1 MTSGYKSRCPTPFKL
16 PHQVSLKFDDY
27 DVLGILGKGSFGT
40 VYHVQ
45 DSERND
51 FALKVSTL
59 LHSNTLKA
67 EFKVGISILH
77 PCIVRPLK
85 LFEVGVF
92 TCLLFEYIPSLS
104 LKDYL
109 NAKSRSYEEKMM
121 LVYQLVLAIAH
132 LHFVCKIAHFDLKPD
147 NILVFIDKNGF
158 PVIKIIDF
166 GLACLIKKFEEEEPK
181 GTPHWM
187 APEVVKGEYD
197 EKADIWS
204 LGKIIAWIFT
214 GKNIFLPGN
223 NPIIV
228 MLFHIA
234 NIITPPIPD
243 QLKTNPKLASVL
255 QLCEACLTIDPKS
268 RASAMDLVKMCAS
281 MCESQ
286 KSD

>member
-1 MTSGYKSRCPTPFKL
+1 MSTDDSKCLFSTL
-16 PHQVSLKFDDY
+16 SKFVLQFGEF
-27 DVLGILGKGSFGT
+27 DVEKILGCGSFGK
-40 VYHVQ
+40 VYLVNCKKGHKYV
-45 DSERND
+45 
-51 FALKVSTL
+51 LKVSSSEHKGML
-59 LHSNTLKA
+59 EA
-67 EFKVGISILH
+67 EFEVGKSILH
-77 PCIVRPLK
+77 PCIIRPLK

-104 LKDYL
+104 LEDYL
-109 NAKSRSYEEKMM
+109 KAKSRSKKEKIM

-204 LGKIIAWIFT
+204 LGKIIAWMFT
-214 GKNIFLPGN
+214 GRNIFLPGD

-234 NIITPPIPD
+234 NIITPPIPE

-255 QLCEACLTIDPKS
+255 LLCEACLAIDPKS